1 MGSDS
6 APARPAESSSG
17 RRSGDDRRSTG
28 VYRWVEILSAVV
40 LSLATV
46 GTAWSGYQAS
56 RWGSEQTAHAQSAS
70 KAIIRAAHLTD
81 LAEQRQSL
89 HVNIFGQWAGA
100 ISTSNTALADFLFER
115 FPEPL
120 KMATVAWLATQP
132 LSNPAAPQTP
142 FSMPQY
148 VLTERAEADRWEA
161 VAEEAAAAAATAS
174 EHSDRYLVF
183 TIVFATVLFFGGI
196 SGKFSWLVV
205 DIAALVLGVLSL
217 LAGVVILVTLPVK

>member
-1 MGSDS
+1 MGPDS
-6 APARPAESSSG
+6 ATAPPGESSSD
-17 RRSGDDRRSTG
+17 RRSGDGTRSTG
-28 VYRWVEILSAVV
+28 IYRWVEILSAVV

-56 RWGSEQTAHAQSAS
+56 RWGSEQTAHSQRAS
-70 KAIIRAAHLTD
+70 KAIIRAAHVTD

-100 ISTSNTALADFLFER
+100 ISTGNTALAGFLYDR

-120 KMATVAWLATQP
+120 KSATVAWLATQP
-132 LSNPAAPQTP
+132 LTDPAAPPTP

-148 VLTERAEADRWEA
+148 VLTERAEADGLEA
-161 VAEEAAAAAATAS
+161 IAEAESEAAATAS

-205 DIAALVLGVLSL
+205 DIAALVLGVLAL

>member
-6 APARPAESSSG
+6 ATARPAESSPG

-28 VYRWVEILSAVV
+28 IYRWVEILSAVV

-81 LAEQRQSL
+81 LAEQRLNLQ
-89 HVNIFGQWAGA
+89 VNLFGQWAA
-100 ISTSNTALADFLFER
+100 ATSTGNTALAGFLIDR

-120 KMATVAWLATQP
+120 KSATTAWLATQP
-132 LSNPAAPQTP
+132 LTDPSAPPTP

-161 VAEEAAAAAATAS
+161 IAEAESEAAATAS
-174 EHSDRYLVF
+174 EQSDRYLVF

-196 SGKFSWLVV
+196 SGKFSWLVM
-205 DIAALVLGVLSL
+205 DIAALVLGVLAL